1 MKKAPDKCPFC
12 ESPILVHGGNPL
24 KSSDGGFA
32 TYECKSVQDI
42 IWSDAE
48 FKRAA
53 QSEVCRRR
61 EVIFLT
67 RKLDEANNRIKQ
79 LKNAGNNL
87 ANIIGPPHEITWA
100 TEIEIAAREI
110 LKTRERL
117 NQLLSENTG
126 QPLSRIEV
134 DTERDYYLT
143 ADEAKAYGLVDDV
156 IAKRP

>member
-1 MKKAPDKCPFC
+1 VKKAPDKCPFC

-24 KSSDGGFA
+24 KSENGGFA

-67 RKLDEANNRIKQ
+67 RKLNEANNRIFQ
-79 LKNAGNNL
+79 LKDAGNNL

-100 TEIEIAAREI
+100 TETEIA
-110 LKTRERL
+110 
-117 NQLLSENTG
+117 
-126 QPLSRIEV
+126 
-134 DTERDYYLT
+134 D
-143 ADEAKAYGLVDDV
+143 AYDLWIKVNEDNL
-156 IAKRP
+156 